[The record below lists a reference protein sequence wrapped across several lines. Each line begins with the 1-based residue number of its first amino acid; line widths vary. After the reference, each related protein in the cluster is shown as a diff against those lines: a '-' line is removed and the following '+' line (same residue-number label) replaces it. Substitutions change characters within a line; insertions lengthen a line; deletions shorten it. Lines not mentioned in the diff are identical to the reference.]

1 MKTAAFYW
9 AKAQEKYREMKYAK
23 KGSMQAVAV
32 GGLITFVIVAV
43 ILSVMYPI
51 LSGVTSATTVISNT
65 TALGLAQQNNIAGIA
80 SGAAILNIVELI
92 IAAVIVLGIIMTLS
106 HKRGE

>member
-1 MKTAAFYW
+1 MDFRELKQEVRKRLDEIRLMKA
-9 AKAQEKYREMKYAK
+9 
-23 KGSMQAVAV
+23 GSMQAVAV

-43 ILSVMYPI
+43 VLTIMYPI
-51 LSGVTSATTVISNT
+51 LSGVTSATPVIANT

-80 SGAAILNIVELI
+80 SGAGILNIVELI

-106 HKRGE
+106 HKGRE